1 LQDSSKLLRCGV
13 VTTAPVKDR
22 MRVEL
27 QRLLRSNQAR
37 FSEPFVS
44 RRSGCRDEIA
54 AQLREYHFE
63 VRETDSEK
71 PDSRFKIW
79 LTGKSFGKS
88 DDLAIC
94 VQMAC
99 FWPATYI
106 ADGERCLVRS

>member
-1 LQDSSKLLRCGV
+1 MRCGV

-27 QRLLRSNQAR
+27 QRLLRSNLAR
-37 FSEPFVS
+37 FTEPFVS
-44 RRSGCRDEIA
+44 MRSGCRDYIA

-63 VRETDSEK
+63 VKESDGEK
-71 PDSRFKIW
+71 PDSKYKMW

-94 VQMAC
+94 VQMAA

-106 ADGERCLVRS
+106 ADGDRCLVKQ